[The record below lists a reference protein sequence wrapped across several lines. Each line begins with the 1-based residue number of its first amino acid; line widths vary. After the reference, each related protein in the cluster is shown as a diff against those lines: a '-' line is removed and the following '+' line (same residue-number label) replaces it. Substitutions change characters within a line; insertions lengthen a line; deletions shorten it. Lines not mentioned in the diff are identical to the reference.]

1 MSLTKVAVSVEDRA
15 VSRCVKARYTS
26 PVLSSYGSVALLTQ
40 GGSKIGTENAS
51 GSKGGSCLGGGGGN
65 TNFPNKTCL

>member
-1 MSLTKVAVSVEDRA
+1 MSLTKFAISIEDGD
-15 VSRCVKARYTS
+15 VSRRAKAQYVS

-65 TNFPNKTCL
+65 TNFPNRTCL